1 VKNRLTD
8 LNDILFAQLERLTDE
23 SLTSEALAQEISR
36 TTSVVQV
43 ADRIVDTASLQLS
56 GAKLI
61 AEHGAAMLKALPS
74 TMVLSAGASA
84 RTGAAFTILPTSCCS
99 SRLGAICPA
108 ARSTRRSSRRS
119 DAPT

>member
-1 VKNRLTD
+1 MKNRLTD

-43 ADRIVDTASLQLS
+43 ADRIVATATLQLN

-61 AEHGAAMLKALPS
+61 AEHGAAMLKTLPS
-74 TMVLSAGASA
+74 TMALSAGV
-84 RTGAAFTILPTSCCS
+84 AA
-99 SRLGAICPA
+99 
-108 ARSTRRSSRRS
+108 
-119 DAPT
+119 

>member
-1 VKNRLTD
+1 MTNRLTD

-43 ADRIVDTASLQLS
+43 ADRIVNTAAIQLQ

-61 AEHGAAMLKALPS
+61 AEHGGSLKALPS
-74 TMVLSAGASA
+74 TMALSSSV
-84 RTGAAFTILPTSCCS
+84 AA
-99 SRLGAICPA
+99 
-108 ARSTRRSSRRS
+108 
-119 DAPT
+119 